1 MDMVAVVVIQNEQVV
16 VATAGGNN
24 ELASLVTVSFAAGD
38 GDDGGEACMRAVASV
53 IVWKVVLK
61 RSVFW

>member
-24 ELASLVTVSFAAGD
+24 ELASLVTESFAAGD
-38 GDDGGEACMRAVASV
+38 GDDGREACVRSVASV
-53 IVWKVVLK
+53 ISWEVILK
-61 RSVFW
+61 GCILW